1 MSNGKVFRFA
11 PSPNG
16 RLHLGHAYS
25 ACLNQHLAAQVGG
38 TLLVRIEDIDLGRA
52 RPHFIQAIFD
62 DLDWLGVTYARDSLR
77 QSDRF
82 DAYAQALTQ
91 LRGMGFVY
99 PCWATRA
106 EIRNHIMDQPGGLA
120 AWPRDPDGGYVYPN
134 LYKRLSD
141 WERHA
146 LMWENRDYAWRIDI
160 DALQAVAE
168 DKNGGPIFFTACD
181 ALNMETEIETRVDAR
196 PFGDIVI
203 ARKDIP
209 TSYHL
214 SVVLDDA
221 YQNVSHVVRGQDLL
235 AATHIHRLLQIVLG
249 LPAPVYTHHPLL
261 RAIEG
266 RRLSKTAGDNSF
278 RALELA
284 GITAGDIRR
293 HLPPPLGDGRY
304 EDFLV

>member
-1 MSNGKVFRFA
+1 MSNGPVFRFA

-25 ACLNQHLAAQVGG
+25 ACLNQYLAAQAGG
-38 TLLVRIEDIDLGRA
+38 VLLLRIEDIDVGRS

-62 DLDWLGVTYARDSLR
+62 DLDWLGVSYARDSLR
-77 QSDRF
+77 QSNRF
-82 DAYAQALTQ
+82 AIYEQSLKR
-91 LRGMGFVY
+91 LREMSLVY

-106 EIRNHIMDQPGGLA
+106 DIRNHIMDQPGGLT

-134 LYKRLSD
+134 LYKQLSN

-146 LMWENRDYAWRIDI
+146 LMWENRDYAWRLNI
-160 DALQAVAE
+160 DALQNLAE
-168 DKNGGPIFFTACD
+168 KKNGGPIFFTESE
-181 ALNMETEIETRVDAR
+181 ALSPMASTETRVDAR
-196 PFGDIVI
+196 PYGDIII

-221 YQNVSHVVRGQDLL
+221 HQKVTHVVRGQDLR
-235 AATHIHRLLQIVLG
+235 AATHIHRLLQIALD

-261 RAIEG
+261 RAVEG
-266 RRLSKTAGDNSF
+266 RRLSKTAGDSSF

-284 GITAGDIRR
+284 GVTAQDIRR

-304 EDFLV
+304 EALLA